1 LKEKYSISSTSIL
14 NKIYS
19 LVERNRNKRVI
30 IAIDGRCGAGKTT
43 LAQYLKEQTGAT
55 VFHMDDFFL
64 RPEQRTAARLSTPG
78 ENVDHERFLSEVLE
92 PLRKGALELPY
103 QRFDCKSQ
111 SLQEAVIIRP
121 GNLCIVEGSYSCHP
135 SLVNIYDYRI
145 FMTVSPNEQMER
157 IIRRNGAE
165 GAKMFESR
173 WIPLEEKYFSVCT
186 VEGQCDCTI
195 DTSKM

>member
-1 LKEKYSISSTSIL
+1 MKENYSISSTSIL

-64 RPEQRTAARLSTPG
+64 RPEQRTVARLSTPG
-78 ENVDHERFLSEVLE
+78 ENVDHERFLSEVLV
-92 PLRKGALELPY
+92 PLRQGVVELPY
-103 QRFDCKSQ
+103 QRFDCKTQ
-111 SLQEAVIIRP
+111 SLQDVVVIRP

-145 FMTVSPNEQMER
+145 FMTVSPDEQMER